1 MYMSKQYEKTIAKLV
16 SKIDQLETELVYLN
30 KILIQVGFTEG
41 IKTLKQSVEE
51 LIEEESLEP
60 AKKRMDF

>member
-1 MYMSKQYEKTIAKLV
+1 MNKQYEKTIAKLV
-16 SKIDQLETELVYLN
+16 TKIDQLETELVYLN

-51 LIEEESLEP
+51 LIEEESLQPVEE
-60 AKKRMDF
+60 KIDYLS